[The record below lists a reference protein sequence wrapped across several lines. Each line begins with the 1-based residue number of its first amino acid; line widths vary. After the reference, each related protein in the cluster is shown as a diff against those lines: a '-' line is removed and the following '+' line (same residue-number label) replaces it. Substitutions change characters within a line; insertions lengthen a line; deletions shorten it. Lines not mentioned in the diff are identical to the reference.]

1 MENGTVTVSETTT
14 NGIRTVTVTVTTN
27 GEAFGL
33 CELLERRQA
42 IPALTETVERAVRAG
57 LTEHARLGETFV
69 KAGMAA
75 VRERGRKE
83 AGKAP
88 NGRKA
93 APPEATN

>member
-1 MENGTVTVSETTT
+1 MENGNVTVSETTT
-14 NGIRTVTVTVTTN
+14 NGKRTVTVTVTTN
-27 GEAFGL
+27 GEEFGL
-33 CELLERRQA
+33 CEMLERRKA

-83 AGKAP
+83 TAKP
-88 NGRKA
+88 TNGRKA
-93 APPEATN
+93 TPEATN